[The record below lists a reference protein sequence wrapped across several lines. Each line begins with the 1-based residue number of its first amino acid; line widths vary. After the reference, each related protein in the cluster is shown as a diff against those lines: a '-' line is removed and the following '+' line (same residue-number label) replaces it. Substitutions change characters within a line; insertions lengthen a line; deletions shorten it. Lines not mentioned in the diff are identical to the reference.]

1 MAITGWGQ
9 WRAFLGGLMLWAGLA
24 AIAVGQEVP
33 PDQTDAASGSSQ
45 QNEKPSKAG
54 KAVVPK
60 EPLPEL
66 VSDRPDFTESTVVVR
81 PGVIQTE
88 MGVTLGAEGG
98 RAQLSTGEI
107 LIRLGVTKRLELR
120 FGGEG
125 LLAEIT
131 SSNRWQ
137 RGISDA
143 EIGLKIGVWEQRQY
157 RPALSLIPI
166 LSLPT
171 GATAFSSG
179 GYEPTVKIALD
190 KDLIA
195 GFTVGANI
203 NFSSLRTDTGRF
215 IQRGYS
221 LSLGHD
227 LVAGFG
233 GYWEVYRFAPW
244 EDGSTGA
251 WIANTGLTHAV
262 GRNAQLDVRVGKRMS
277 GVGPDWFAGVG
288 FVFRQPTRL
297 FVH

>member
-1 MAITGWGQ
+1 MCSLT
-9 WRAFLGGLMLWAGLA
+9 LWAGLA
-24 AIAVGQEVP
+24 GGVFGQEVP
-33 PDQTDAASGSSQ
+33 RDPTDAESGSGPTI
-45 QNEKPSKAG
+45 EKPAKAA

-88 MGVTLGAEGG
+88 MGVTVGAEGG

-107 LIRLGVTKRLELR
+107 VMRIGVRKGLELR

-125 LLAEIT
+125 LVAERA
-131 SSNRWQ
+131 SGSRWQ
-137 RGISDA
+137 RGVSDA
-143 EIGLKIGVWEQRQY
+143 EIGLKIGVWEQRRY
-157 RPALSLIPI
+157 LPALSLIPI

-171 GATAFSSG
+171 GASAFSSG
-179 GYEPTVKIALD
+179 GYEPTIKFALD

-195 GFTVGANI
+195 GFTVGGNL
-203 NFSSLRTDTGRF
+203 NLSSLRTDTGRF

-233 GYWEVYRFAPW
+233 GYWEVYGFTPW
-244 EDGSTGA
+244 EEGSTTA
-251 WIANTGLTHAV
+251 WIGNTGLTHAV
-262 GRNAQLDVRVGKRMS
+262 GKNAQLDVRVGKRMS

-297 FVH
+297 FLH